1 MNVNEKIKK
10 LRELMSENHIDIYY
24 IPNEDDHLSQEY
36 TAPYFQCK
44 SFMSGFTGE
53 AGCVIVTEKF
63 AGLWT
68 DGRYF
73 TQAEKELE
81 GTCITLMRL
90 KQEGIPDPLDYIIQ
104 NIPQNGVIG
113 FDGRVVSAEDALKLE
128 MACKAKHAKMHVKDD
143 LVQTIWG
150 KDRPQMP
157 KDEIYTL
164 SDKYTGE
171 SVQKRVE
178 RVREAMAQKGADVL
192 VLTAL
197 EDPCWML
204 NIRGNDIACTPVM
217 YSFAIVTNK
226 KVNLFI
232 DKAKISEKVKAY
244 LKKNNVTLKSYSS
257 VAKELEKLHGMTI
270 LADLSTLNTL
280 FYTSIAGDNRLLNQP
295 SPVAMMRAI
304 KNKTE
309 IKNIRNAHVKD
320 GVAMVRFI
328 KWVKEN
334 VENGD
339 MTELSAQNYLYAL
352 RAEQK
357 AYIEPSF
364 HTICAYQDN
373 GAMMHY
379 SATEQSYAKIEP
391 KGFLLVDSGGT
402 YKDGTTDIT
411 RTISLS
417 ELSEEEKMYYTKVL
431 KGHLQLARAKFL
443 YGTCGNN
450 LDILARGPMWDMDI
464 DYQCGTGH
472 GVGHVLSVHEG
483 PHGIRWGMSNR
494 GKPNVALEPG
504 MVVTD
509 EPGIYLPHELG
520 IRIENELLVCNGV
533 KNFYGQFLYFENLTY
548 CPYDLEAID
557 CRYLNDD
564 DINQINEYHEMVFE
578 TLSPYLDVD
587 EARWLKNAT
596 RKIAG

>member
-1 MNVNEKIKK
+1 MNVNEKIKR
-10 LRELMSENHIDIYY
+10 LRELMAENQIDIYY

-36 TAPYFQCK
+36 TAPYFQSK
-44 SFMSGFTGE
+44 SFISGFTGE
-53 AGCVIVTEKF
+53 AGCVIVTDKF

-90 KQEGIPDPLDYIIQ
+90 KQEGIPDPLDYIMQ
-104 NIPQNGVIG
+104 NIPENGIIG

-128 MACKAKHAKMHVKDD
+128 RACKVKHAKMRVKDD
-143 LVQTIWG
+143 LVQKIWG
-150 KDRPQMP
+150 KERPNMP

-164 SDKYTGE
+164 SEKYTGE
-171 SVQKRVE
+171 SVEKRVK
-178 RVREAMAQKGADVL
+178 RVRKAMTEKGADVL
-192 VLTAL
+192 ILTAL

-217 YSFAIVTNK
+217 YSFAIVTEK

-232 DKAKISEKVKAY
+232 DKAKVNEKVKEY
-244 LKKNNVTLKSYSS
+244 LKNNNVTLKSYSS
-257 VAKELEKLHGMTI
+257 VSKELEKLHGMTI
-270 LADLSTLNTL
+270 MADMSTLNTL
-280 FYTSIAGDNRLLNQP
+280 FYTSIAADNRLLNMP
-295 SPVAMMRAI
+295 SPVAMMRAV
-304 KNKTE
+304 KNTTE

-339 MTELSAQNYLYAL
+339 MTELSAQNYLYGL

-379 SATEQSYAKIEP
+379 SATEDSYAKIEP

-509 EPGIYLPHELG
+509 EPGIYLPHEL
-520 IRIENELLVCNGV
+520 
-533 KNFYGQFLYFENLTY
+533 
-548 CPYDLEAID
+548 
-557 CRYLNDD
+557 
-564 DINQINEYHEMVFE
+564 
-578 TLSPYLDVD
+578 
-587 EARWLKNAT
+587 
-596 RKIAG
+596 